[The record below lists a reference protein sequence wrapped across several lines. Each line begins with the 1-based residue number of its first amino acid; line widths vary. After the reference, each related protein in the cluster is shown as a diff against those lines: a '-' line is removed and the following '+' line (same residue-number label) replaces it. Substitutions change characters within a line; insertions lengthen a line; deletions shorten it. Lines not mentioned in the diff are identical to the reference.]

1 MLEKQMEQ
9 MAKEAAHLQ
18 LGIHLL
24 TPTLLTFV
32 TKKFGFWSFA
42 EKSSFSQI
50 IRVILDNWWSF
61 FPMDGDVKS
70 EIFEKAI
77 QIRNAVAHQA
87 HGLCCYDEDLL
98 CLVQI
103 AEFIGERKLA
113 DKILTS
119 VINFPAE
126 NMTKYVQAS
135 ANRPISNLRR
145 GC

>member
-135 ANRPISNLRR
+135 ANRSISNL
-145 GC
+145 